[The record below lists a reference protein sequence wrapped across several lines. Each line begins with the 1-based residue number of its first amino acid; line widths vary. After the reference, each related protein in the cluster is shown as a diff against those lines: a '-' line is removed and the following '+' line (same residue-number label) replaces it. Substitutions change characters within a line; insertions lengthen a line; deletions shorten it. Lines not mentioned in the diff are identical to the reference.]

1 MRSAFPSLV
10 PLLLALALSLG
21 GCISVNYQRFSQFE
35 PVDEFA
41 LSEIQTPGTD
51 LQTCLDALGAP
62 LFVRETPHGVVLAY
76 GWQDAGRWGFDVSIT
91 FERVIRVSFDYNQ
104 IDEQLRG
111 VVLLFDSD
119 WKLIALRR
127 GFLRDL
133 TGQLERRRPAVVD
146 A

>member
-10 PLLLALALSLG
+10 LLALVLS
-21 GCISVNYQRFSQFE
+21 GCVSVNYQRFSQFE
-35 PVDEFA
+35 PIDEFA

-62 LFVRETPHGVVLAY
+62 LFVRETPHGMVLAY
-76 GWQDAGRWGFDVSIT
+76 GWQDAGRWGFDVSFT
-91 FERVIRVSFDYNQ
+91 FQRFLTVRFNYDQ

-111 VVLLFDSD
+111 AVLLFDSD

-127 GFLRDL
+127 GFLKSL
-133 TGQLERRRPAVVD
+133 TKELERRRPAVVD
-146 A
+146 